1 MRLISKLP
9 FVSFKAVLV
18 SVCAYSL
25 GGTLALAQVQSGNA
39 TLFGTS
45 ANSNIGTPQ
54 GLTHQA
60 FDALLSA
67 ALNKHPTV
75 SAAVFNAQGAGQDVE
90 AAKWGHWPTV
100 SVNASTTNTTN
111 PDGIKN
117 PSSVTVQQPIWSGGA
132 LSARVSAAE
141 NIELANLAQVE
152 VAQGELAIRLL
163 EVWANYLEAD
173 ASRAMASR
181 TLQGLS
187 RYQGIMMRRVDGG
200 LSSAVEQRLLSV
212 RYLRAQSD
220 LSDANAASE
229 IALQRMEHL
238 AGKLAVS
245 TLDLKRPLSKD
256 ALNRWVKA
264 NHTQALS
271 MDRLNTH
278 PAVLKAQR
286 DAAAAANQLSVQK
299 SDRWPKLVLS
309 YQHNM
314 GALPA
319 NVERSLWQL
328 GLNYTPGAGL
338 SNFSQSAAEEARLR
352 GLVDNVDIIRSQ
364 KQELLMLDW
373 SNLRREI
380 DRQEGLVATITSAR
394 DVLESYE
401 RQYFAGLK
409 SWLDVL
415 NALQELSAAE
425 MRPTQAMNAATLA
438 FYRWRINGGDLPTN
452 TEWVR

>member
-1 MRLISKLP
+1 MRFISKMH
-9 FVSFKAVLV
+9 FVSLPLAFVAVTV
-18 SVCAYSL
+18 FFA
-25 GGTLALAQVQSGNA
+25 GATLAVAQTQTVSSISNSG
-39 TLFGTS
+39 F
-45 ANSNIGTPQ
+45 ANSSFGVSQ
-54 GLTHQA
+54 SVTHEA
-60 FDALLSA
+60 FDTLLAS
-67 ALNKHPTV
+67 ALNNHPTV
-75 SAAVFNAQGAGQDVE
+75 TAAVFNAQGAGQDVD
-90 AAKWGHWPTV
+90 AAKWGHWPNV
-100 SVNASTTNTTN
+100 SLNASTTNSKN
-111 PDGIKN
+111 PDGIRN
-117 PSSVTVQQPIWSGGA
+117 PTSITVQQPIWTGGA
-132 LSARVSAAE
+132 LSSRVSAAE
-141 NIELANLAQVE
+141 DIEQASQAQIA
-152 VAQGELAIRLL
+152 VAQGDLAIRLL

-187 RYQGIMMRRVDGG
+187 RYQDIMMRRVEGG
-200 LSSAVEQRLLSV
+200 LSSSVEQRLLSV

-245 TLDLKRPLSKD
+245 TIHLKRPLSQD
-256 ALNRWVKA
+256 ALKRWVNA
-264 NHTQALS
+264 NESQALS
-271 MDRLNTH
+271 TGRLNMH

-286 DAAAAANQLSVQK
+286 DAAAAANQLKVQK

-309 YQHNM
+309 YQHNV
-314 GALPA
+314 GDLPPNA
-319 NVERSLWQL
+319 DRGLWQL
-328 GLNYTPGAGL
+328 GFNYTPGAGL
-338 SNFSQSAAEEARLR
+338 SNFSQSAAEESRLR
-352 GLVDNVDIIRSQ
+352 GLADNVDIIRSQ

-373 SNLRREI
+373 SNLRREL
-380 DRQEGLVATITSAR
+380 DRQEGLMATITSAR

-452 TEWVR
+452 TEWLR